1 MCHTEALIN
10 LLMIL
15 DAQVNTGR
23 IKLHPVCIGHWVW
36 TGGGGGGAGG
46 GGGRPEG
53 TEREEEGG
61 GKGRGRAV
69 ASPQWTLTIVVY
81 YGPEQ
86 WRRHVIWLNPA
97 GVHDICMAQPPSP
110 TKLSYPPPPHPP
122 YNLLQGG
129 RSPIPEMAATGGREQ
144 VASRRRREECVSS
157 SE

>member
-36 TGGGGGGAGG
+36 TGGGGGPG
-46 GGGRPEG
+46 GGGRVALRG
-53 TEREEEGG
+53 RRGEGG
-61 GKGRGRAV
+61 GEGRGRAV
-69 ASPQWTLTIVVY
+69 GPQWTLTIVVY

-97 GVHDICMAQPPSP
+97 GGHDICMAQAPLPPPSP
-110 TKLSYPPPPHPP
+110 TKLSYPPPPTTSSRADAVLYRKWRP
-122 YNLLQGG
+122 QEGG
-129 RSPIPEMAATGGREQ
+129 SKWRAGGGERG
-144 VASRRRREECVSS
+144 V
-157 SE
+157 